1 MKKQTMTRKDNLDFT
16 LKRRLRFRI
25 NGKIRAGELVIG
37 NLRKVT
43 TRAKAD
49 AWACSWS
56 LSETDPKPR
65 DIYGEDALSALVNC
79 LVFVNSYVQNEA
91 ETGIE
96 IWWIEKGDNAG
107 LKWAFV
113 EDGKGATSDN

>member
-1 MKKQTMTRKDNLDFT
+1 MKKKIVRRMDNVGFT

-25 NGKIRAGELVIG
+25 RDKITAGELVIS

-56 LSETDPKPR
+56 LSETDAKPR
-65 DIYGEDALSALVNC
+65 DIYGEDVEIRFIRYLR
-79 LVFVNSYVQNEA
+79 A
-91 ETGIE
+91 EREFDSLDSLAQQIDADVRLARE
-96 IWWIEKGDNAG
+96 LCVA
-107 LKWAFV
+107 
-113 EDGKGATSDN
+113 

>member
-1 MKKQTMTRKDNLDFT
+1 MDNVGFT

-25 NGKIRAGELVIG
+25 RDKITAGELVIS

-56 LSETDPKPR
+56 LSETDAKPR

-79 LVFVNSYVQNEA
+79 LVFLNSYVQNQAEA
-91 ETGIE
+91 GVE

-113 EDGKGATSDN
+113 ENGKGATSGN